1 MIEYSP
7 EFIEYLKTQEN
18 APLAKK
24 GVNMRHESPEGGRD
38 TVGYGHKLTE
48 EEERS
53 GKVYGIPIASMTPEQ
68 AEKIMFLDLKR
79 KEQELA
85 RSLGKRFLTLPNKNK
100 EMLLDFAYNLG
111 TSKTLEEFP
120 NFTSAVLSNNMDE
133 AKKEYIR
140 YFSPKGS
147 QEKKPL
153 ARNKYFKELF
163 FDVPTNENIQDIIET
178 NNDIYVERGDTLYS
192 LAKDAGVPVE
202 RLMKINGIT
211 DPTKLMVG
219 QRLKVK

>member
-24 GVNMRHESPEGGRD
+24 GVNMRHKSPEGGKD

-53 GKVYGIPIASMTPEQ
+53 GKVYGIPIATMTPEQ

-79 KEQELA
+79 KEQELTN
-85 RSLGKRFLTLPNKNK
+85 RLGKRFLTLPNKSK

-120 NFTSAVLSNNMDE
+120 NFTAAVLSNNMEE

-140 YFSPKGS
+140 YFTPEGETK
-147 QEKKPL
+147 KKPL
-153 ARNKYFKELF
+153 SRNKYFKELF
-163 FDVPTNENIQDIIET
+163 FDAPANENVQDIIEA
-178 NNDIYVERGDTLYS
+178 NNDVYVERGDTLYS
-192 LAKDAGVPVE
+192 IAKDAGVSVE

-219 QRLKVK
+219 QKLKVK